1 MTVHSFRKI
10 ARRALLPLILIIG
23 FVLIAFASGS
33 IQIGPLTIRLDCAQ
47 RESSEPTAPIYPNSV
62 LLGRNTSW
70 YESATKI
77 RYEYET
83 QDAPSQVWDFYNG
96 QAACDAIEGTQT
108 FCDGDANPFGKY
120 MVFISLTNPT
130 TTYAVEVRWD
140 KCGSDWAIS
149 VE

>member
-1 MTVHSFRKI
+1 MIFVHFKNA
-10 ARRALLPLILIIG
+10 ARRNLPPLLFFVG
-23 FVLIAFASGS
+23 FIFLIAVLGGS
-33 IQIGPLTIRLDCAQ
+33 IRIDCAQ
-47 RESSEPTAPIYPNSV
+47 RNSSEPTAPIYPNSV